1 MLGVCLSKE
10 YHDTLERFFGQFA
23 VDENAR
29 AKISSISEVTHQV
42 NRLLLNG

>member
-29 AKISSISEVTHQV
+29 TTTIDGKTWENVTI
-42 NRLLLNG
+42 LL